1 MTWPWVSRRAY
12 DEVLRQN
19 RGLQQ
24 RLDRLI
30 EAVSRPEANAPV
42 VMPSDTIVEVE
53 PGEGWFD
60 VKRPV

>member
-42 VMPSDTIVEVE
+42 VMPTETPVELE
-53 PGEGWFD
+53 LGEGWWD
-60 VKRPV
+60 TKKPV